1 MKSIVH
7 QTSNPS
13 NQSNLHQINNL
24 SNYPL
29 LFFFLPALLHA
40 PSVTSEMS
48 PPHLGDE
55 FLVAFLQNGDQ
66 RTLRSDFRLLLLTGP
81 SPSTTATISMKRP
94 GLRMTVQAAA
104 NQPVLVKIPP
114 QAEMVGSQIFENA
127 VVVKTTAAVTAV
139 MVNDKPTAADSAVII
154 PVHRW
159 GTEYHVVTPNPGPTR
174 YAQFVVAAW
183 DQPTTVNIHLNTDI
197 TFRGRLHRRGSTL
210 TIPLEPFQAAQIQSA
225 ADLSGTRVVAQKPV
239 AVFSGLTCVGRLS
252 RCNHVVEQL
261 HPISQWGK
269 SFLVPPVP
277 FRGQSNLVYITAA
290 QPTRVT
296 GHDEVTET
304 TREIQPNRA
313 LLYGTQSPLG
323 LFLTS
328 EAGVQVFLLG
338 SSGNSGAVTF
348 EPFFVNIP
356 DITDYCNSYSVVA
369 LEGYDNRILLVAKTA
384 ETSGILLN
392 QRPLGSVAWDP
403 IPGTEYSWIGINLG
417 SGFGIHHVE
426 HDTAAFGVWNVGM
439 GEGKRYGAEG
449 ACDSGEWR
457 WTLISINDLEL

>member
-1 MKSIVH
+1 
-7 QTSNPS
+7 
-13 NQSNLHQINNL
+13 
-24 SNYPL
+24 
-29 LFFFLPALLHA
+29 
-40 PSVTSEMS
+40 MS

-139 MVNDKPTAADSAVII
+139 MVNNKPTAADSAVII

-252 RCNHVVEQL
+252 RCDHVVEQL

-269 SFLVPPVP
+269 S
-277 FRGQSNLVYITAA
+277 
-290 QPTRVT
+290 
-296 GHDEVTET
+296 
-304 TREIQPNRA
+304 
-313 LLYGTQSPLG
+313 
-323 LFLTS
+323 
-328 EAGVQVFLLG
+328 
-338 SSGNSGAVTF
+338 
-348 EPFFVNIP
+348 
-356 DITDYCNSYSVVA
+356 
-369 LEGYDNRILLVAKTA
+369 
-384 ETSGILLN
+384 
-392 QRPLGSVAWDP
+392 
-403 IPGTEYSWIGINLG
+403 
-417 SGFGIHHVE
+417 
-426 HDTAAFGVWNVGM
+426 
-439 GEGKRYGAEG
+439 
-449 ACDSGEWR
+449 
-457 WTLISINDLEL
+457 